1 VREDAVDIYIR
12 SRGELLKSILDGA
25 DYDLSVGNYI
35 AAQINLERH
44 GYVIEKTTDDLLCDY
59 VVRKELTEEEQKR
72 LDELRA
78 TYDATGDIY
87 AMFEAQEIRDA
98 AREREEGKTS
108 ESGDKKEGK
117 FRFRRGAEF
126 VVPNHTWRNG
136 YDEHSL
142 EDSHALWPN
151 APFDELRSHG
161 GDKHPMMEGIH
172 PHLQKNH
179 VTGYPSWIQTLH
191 DFYLPSEKGGESLS
205 QRYVYHESAEDKY
218 HRKKDHGLVNGEDRE
233 DVITGKMV
241 KHQPY
246 LGPLEQSGSLS
257 HLHDIYEGNY
267 HDWKESNPKIVDEI
281 TKENPITED
290 HEFLLR
296 QMHFKEAAEG
306 WMNEDKN
313 INFTMGDYTKGT
325 DIYDLSEEEMAG
337 YDIRGSL
344 GHKGYLLGLEFLK
357 PKQRHLVMRHLHEK
371 GSDAHDAQVIDI
383 GDGQKLSM
391 GRIKRNIAQRFTPE
405 FLHYHRSTHISGPNM
420 HPTHVESDK
429 DHTKAVEMASG
440 IHMIP
445 ALYTHEMEDG
455 RVAAE
460 HLLDGINNHLYGG
473 DEEDEEGN
481 RIHLS
486 DLPNLSSVNIGKY
499 NKEAQKMVDD
509 GIVDT
514 VGDGIRN
521 ILRREDGS
529 SVFSNHKQL
538 LNMVGYNE
546 SLDTAHESDAHPIFP
561 DFDQPFLSKD
571 TMEEVM
577 KIASEMGSKAFA
589 AKDIRTGD
597 SFHYLG
603 VNGPR
608 LEDIDP
614 DFRDAWLT
622 GPDGH
627 PVGLSAHFARAFQ
640 EQGGRGRSPLSLLQI
655 MHQSLPKDDAGFSL
669 IGRIGTN
676 GMFEPNQ
683 KTLGLFGRYL
693 PILSDKHNHELY
705 GSHGI
710 QSLWEST
717 SPYQITNKNPRTLKN
732 KVGISR
738 SNFSKGY
745 ANKTYGRTQKSINA
759 EFAQA
764 TSKAKGSRLWGKDF
778 FSTEPLIAVGG
789 RGQKATQTINNE
801 RNTHARK
808 TAFGHVAP
816 PHKPNKRG
824 VLTRRQMMRLDE
836 EKLSHGD
843 AKKFGEHQNFSG
855 KRQEEIDLSS
865 EEIEGMEAQMDVLIR
880 NIDESKNA
888 DEKKKFQEELHE
900 LEKDYENLTGLQERG
915 RSITSHFED
924 YDNKRNADK
933 DAIFSMAK
941 ILKPIMEEADPT
953 AFDTSNPEKAMSNMA
968 ALLQDANQALL
979 SLPHEA
985 HGLTTYGYDVD
996 MVPVKSA
1003 SGLLSTEEEVV
1014 SPHANLASSLIASKK
1029 RIDPTMSHEAVIE
1042 TLGFPDDEIHREV
1055 ASRVLDQATDA
1066 SQQGK
1071 IFFAMNHGDVIASG
1085 VVPGVEPL
1093 HVGVKDHHAELQR
1106 FFDENVKGLQQ
1117 NRHNQVMAPYSQA
1130 LGGTRRLLHPKY
1142 KAEIERYG
1150 VVKIPHKP
1158 PGKKF
1163 FGTAKANQYGKT
1175 GMKNKTWTFNQ
1186 HKGLIHDVF
1195 GVAVDEP
1202 TLNNIQNP
1210 EITPEQM
1217 VQQAG
1222 WRSDRKITPAWSTDG
1237 EGIQDGYI
1245 SGMLD
1250 SGREYNP
1257 TVGFEFGTGQPVAG
1271 TATAGQPRRLP
1282 TPSLEFMNSIGGEDF
1297 HNQIMQTGYTHPEE
1311 NIPALTTNPFGQ
1323 AHNDDPTNIALSE
1336 DDALAILMNPDVLLK
1351 ASEGKPPPIFPM
1363 HRIFSIKDFDALRG
1377 FSGEWA
1383 VSSYPGGQRMIV
1395 QRKSNQVSAYDENG
1409 ESTPLS
1415 ESERK
1420 YFRKIG
1426 EKNFMVDAVRAEKEI
1441 HVIDIIEYDG
1451 TNIADMNVRERIKVL
1466 RGQFDSQETVL
1477 VPGPHNFRLTDHEGL
1492 DNAVKDMTESHP
1504 QVLLR
1509 DATSTYMRGERR
1521 HPKWFVLRPDK
1532 NIPFIILDVR
1542 GKGPYTYRLG
1552 AGPLDAEG
1560 FGNRGVEYEGESYLD
1575 VGTVRSPKAF
1585 EEGEIVSVGVSG
1597 VRSHKR
1603 NGSTIYTVTP
1613 TKIRGECESAASSL
1627 ETLSLLTKSHPI
1639 IPVEYSM
1646 KIEDERIILSFPE
1659 LDDVIYKM
1667 EQHRAGR
1674 WVHSPVSSLGE
1685 LMKSEYPTLLAESV
1699 RPLWSEAVALMVK
1712 MNLNTLE
1719 HRTELPEAG
1728 KVRTMTNPKHRE
1740 ASEKESAGVID
1751 ADDDANILKP
1761 QKAEAMAKT
1770 LLRIADVVDRIEKEK
1785 MSGRTGAQGLGI
1797 FGDGVES
1804 PRGPTRLTSEQS
1816 MPDWDMLERPTEDPE
1831 KEYPGAAKKIKNA
1844 EQYDE
1849 IEVGDAGP

>member
-1 VREDAVDIYIR
+1 VREDAVDTYIR

-59 VVRKELTEEEQKR
+59 VVRKELSDEQLAQIEALRAEAQGADLETKFQISDKIREIELSAEGKEKKEEE
-72 LDELRA
+72 
-78 TYDATGDIY
+78 GDVK
-87 AMFEAQEIRDA
+87 
-98 AREREEGKTS
+98 ER
-108 ESGDKKEGK
+108 K

-126 VVPNHTWRNG
+126 VVPNHTWTNG

-161 GDKHPMMEGIH
+161 GDKHPMMETVH

-179 VTGYPSWIQTLH
+179 VTGYPNWIQTLH

-205 QRYVYHESAEDKY
+205 QRYAYHESAEDKY

-233 DVITGKMV
+233 DVMTGKMV

-246 LGPLEQSGSLS
+246 LGPLEQSGALS
-257 HLHDIYEGNY
+257 HLHDIYERNY

-313 INFTMGDYTKGT
+313 INFTMGDYAKGT

-337 YDIRGSL
+337 YNIRGSL
-344 GHKGYLLGLEFLK
+344 GHKGYLFGLEFLK

-405 FLHYHRSTHISGPNM
+405 FLHYQRSTHISGPNM

-429 DHTKAVEMASG
+429 DHPKAVEMASAL
-440 IHMIP
+440 HMIP

-486 DLPNLSSVNIGKY
+486 DLPDLGKIAVY

-521 ILRREDGS
+521 ILRREDGG

-546 SLDTAHESDAHPIFP
+546 SLDTAHESNAHPIFP

-577 KIASEMGSKAFA
+577 KIAGKMGDKAFV
-589 AKDIRTGD
+589 AKDIRNGD

-614 DFRDAWLT
+614 DFRDAWLI

-627 PVGLSAHFARAFQ
+627 PVGLSAHFARTFQ

-669 IGRIGTN
+669 IGRIGPN

-693 PILSDKHNHELY
+693 PILSDKHNHELF

-717 SPYQITNKNPRTLKN
+717 SPQQLKGGKNPRTLKN
-732 KVGISR
+732 RAGESR
-738 SNFSKGY
+738 SNFSKSY
-745 ANKTYGRTQKSINA
+745 ANKTHGKTQKSINA
-759 EFAQA
+759 EFGQA
-764 TSKAKGSRLWGKDF
+764 TTKAKDSRLWGKGF
-778 FSTEPLIAVGG
+778 FSTEPLMAIGG
-789 RGQKATQTINNE
+789 MGQKATQTINNA
-801 RNTHARK
+801 RNAHARK

-816 PHKPNKRG
+816 PHKPNKTG
-824 VLTRRQMMRLDE
+824 VLTRLQMMRLDE

-843 AKKFGEHQNFSG
+843 AGRFGEHQNFSG
-855 KRQEEIDLSS
+855 KRQEEMDLSS
-865 EEIEGMEAQMDVLIR
+865 EEIESMEAQMDVLIR

-900 LEKDYENLTGLQERG
+900 LERNYENLTGLRERG
-915 RSITSHFED
+915 QSITSHFKD

-933 DAIFSMAK
+933 DAIFNMAK

-968 ALLQDANQALL
+968 ALLQDANRALL

-1003 SGLLSTEEEVV
+1003 SSMLSTEEEVV
-1014 SPHANLASSLIASKK
+1014 SPHASLASLLIASKK

-1071 IFFAMNHGDVIASG
+1071 VFFAMNHGDILASG
-1085 VVPGVEPL
+1085 AIPGVSQI
-1093 HVGVKDHHAELQR
+1093 HQGVENHHDELERFYDENIRGLRKKDH
-1106 FFDENVKGLQQ
+1106 KK
-1117 NRHNQVMAPYSQA
+1117 VMAPIRSA
-1130 LGGTRRLLHPKY
+1130 LTNLTVLHNPTFS
-1142 KAEIERYG
+1142 AEKERYG
-1150 VVKIPHKP
+1150 VEKIPFTDMTNKKYS
-1158 PGKKF
+1158 GKKNQ
-1163 FGTAKANQYGKT
+1163 FGPTGNAYKT
-1175 GMKNKTWTFNQ
+1175 HYMNKLKSQ
-1186 HKGLIHDVF
+1186 IHDVF
-1195 GVAVDEP
+1195 SVSLDEP

-1237 EGIQDGYI
+1237 EGVQDAYI

-1282 TPSLEFMNSIGGEDF
+1282 TPSLEFMNTIGGEDF

-1336 DDALAILMNPDVLLK
+1336 DDTLAVLMNPDVLLK

-1409 ESTPLS
+1409 ESVPLTDN
-1415 ESERK
+1415 ERK

-1426 EKNFMVDAVRAEKEI
+1426 EKNFLVDAARTEDEI
-1441 HVIDIIEYDG
+1441 HIIDIIEYDN
-1451 TNIADMNVRERIKVL
+1451 TNVADMNVRERLKVL
-1466 RGQFDSQETVL
+1466 RGQFDSHETVL
-1477 VPGPHNFRLTDHEGL
+1477 VPGPHNLRLTDHEGL

-1712 MNLNTLE
+1712 GVKA
-1719 HRTELPEAG
+1719 RS
-1728 KVRTMTNPKHRE
+1728 MTDPKHRE
-1740 ASEKESAGVID
+1740 RSEKESAGVID

-1761 QKAEAMAKT
+1761 QKAEAMVKT
-1770 LLRIADVVDRIEKEK
+1770 LLRIADLVDRIEKEK
-1785 MSGRTGAQGLGI
+1785 MSGRTSAQGLGI

-1831 KEYPGAAKKIKNA
+1831 EEYPGAAEKRKKA

>member
-1 VREDAVDIYIR
+1 
-12 SRGELLKSILDGA
+12 
-25 DYDLSVGNYI
+25 
-35 AAQINLERH
+35 
-44 GYVIEKTTDDLLCDY
+44 
-59 VVRKELTEEEQKR
+59 
-72 LDELRA
+72 
-78 TYDATGDIY
+78 
-87 AMFEAQEIRDA
+87 
-98 AREREEGKTS
+98 
-108 ESGDKKEGK
+108 
-117 FRFRRGAEF
+117 
-126 VVPNHTWRNG
+126 
-136 YDEHSL
+136 
-142 EDSHALWPN
+142 
-151 APFDELRSHG
+151 
-161 GDKHPMMEGIH
+161 
-172 PHLQKNH
+172 
-179 VTGYPSWIQTLH
+179 
-191 DFYLPSEKGGESLS
+191 
-205 QRYVYHESAEDKY
+205 
-218 HRKKDHGLVNGEDRE
+218 
-233 DVITGKMV
+233 
-241 KHQPY
+241 
-246 LGPLEQSGSLS
+246 
-257 HLHDIYEGNY
+257 
-267 HDWKESNPKIVDEI
+267 
-281 TKENPITED
+281 
-290 HEFLLR
+290 
-296 QMHFKEAAEG
+296 
-306 WMNEDKN
+306 
-313 INFTMGDYTKGT
+313 MG
-325 DIYDLSEEEMAG
+325 
-337 YDIRGSL
+337 
-344 GHKGYLLGLEFLK
+344 
-357 PKQRHLVMRHLHEK
+357 
-371 GSDAHDAQVIDI
+371 
-383 GDGQKLSM
+383 
-391 GRIKRNIAQRFTPE
+391 
-405 FLHYHRSTHISGPNM
+405 
-420 HPTHVESDK
+420 
-429 DHTKAVEMASG
+429 
-440 IHMIP
+440 
-445 ALYTHEMEDG
+445 
-455 RVAAE
+455 
-460 HLLDGINNHLYGG
+460 
-473 DEEDEEGN
+473 
-481 RIHLS
+481 
-486 DLPNLSSVNIGKY
+486 
-499 NKEAQKMVDD
+499 DD

-538 LNMVGYNE
+538 LNMVGYDG
-546 SLDTAHESDAHPIFP
+546 SLDTAHESGAHPLFP
-561 DFDQPFLSKD
+561 DFEQPFLSKD

-577 KIASEMGSKAFA
+577 KLASEMGALAFDN
-589 AKDIRTGD
+589 KDIRNGLAV
-597 SFHYLG
+597 HRLG
-603 VNGPR
+603 INGPKF
-608 LEDIDP
+608 EDIDP
-614 DFRDAWLT
+614 DLQEAWIK
-622 GPDGH
+622 GADGH
-627 PVGLSAHFARAFQ
+627 AVGLSAPFARAFQ
-640 EQGGRGRSPLSLLQI
+640 EQGGRGRSPLSLLEI
-655 MHQSLPKDDAGFSL
+655 KHQTLPKDENGFSL
-669 IGRIGTN
+669 IGRIAPN
-676 GMFEPNQ
+676 GMFEPNPE
-683 KTLGLFGRYL
+683 TIGLFGSYM
-693 PILSDKHNHELY
+693 PVLSDKHNHELNGAHGSQSMWEVASPQQEIDGNPRHFKNDSGRSRSVFSKSWYKKSAGLSDAERKEKY
-705 GSHGI
+705 GQQTNHVQGPK
-710 QSLWEST
+710 LWE
-717 SPYQITNKNPRTLKN
+717 
-732 KVGISR
+732 
-738 SNFSKGY
+738 KG
-745 ANKTYGRTQKSINA
+745 
-759 EFAQA
+759 
-764 TSKAKGSRLWGKDF
+764 F
-778 FSTEPLIAVGG
+778 FHIEPLTAVGG
-789 RGQKATQTINNE
+789 KGGVATQTKNNWQ
-801 RNTHARK
+801 NTHARK
-808 TAFGHVAP
+808 TSFGHVPP
-816 PHKPNKRG
+816 PHAPSKKASLKRQDIKSG
-824 VLTRRQMMRLDE
+824 KHAVSYADPAIFAQKQGITGKQSDIANFSTEAKELEEEMNFIADHIDSLEDGE
-836 EKLSHGD
+836 EKQALVNELSQLENKYD
-843 AKKFGEHQNFSG
+843 NLTT
-855 KRQEEIDLSS
+855 KRS
-865 EEIEGMEAQMDVLIR
+865 
-880 NIDESKNA
+880 
-888 DEKKKFQEELHE
+888 KKKSAPQQSFQTVED
-900 LEKDYENLTGLQERG
+900 K
-915 RSITSHFED
+915 RSA
-924 YDNKRNADK
+924 DNK
-933 DAIFSMAK
+933 AIFDMAK
-941 ILKPIMEEADPT
+941 ILKPIMEEADPA
-953 AFDTSNPEKAMSNMA
+953 AFDTSNPSKAMSNA
-968 ALLQDANQALL
+968 AGLLQDAQRALL

-996 MVPVKSA
+996 DVSAKSA
-1003 SGLLSTEEEVV
+1003 SGIMSSEGNIV
-1014 SPHANLASSLIASKK
+1014 SPHSELAKLLMASQK
-1029 RIDPTMSHEAVIE
+1029 RIEPDFSHERVLE

-1055 ASRVLDQATDA
+1055 ASRVLNQATDA

-1071 IFFAMNHGDVIASG
+1071 IFFAMNHGDILASG
-1085 VVPGVEPL
+1085 AISGVPQIHQGVENHHDEL
-1093 HVGVKDHHAELQR
+1093 HR
-1106 FFDENVKGLQQ
+1106 FYDENVAGVHIKG
-1117 NRHNQVMAPYSQA
+1117 NKHKVIFGPINAA
-1130 LGGTRRLLHPKY
+1130 LSNLRVLTQRQFS
-1142 KAEIERYG
+1142 AENERYG
-1150 VVKIPHKP
+1150 VEKIPFTDMTD
-1158 PGKKF
+1158 KKYNSKKNQ
-1163 FGTAKANQYGKT
+1163 FGPT
-1175 GMKNKTWTFNQ
+1175 GNAYKKSYFNNL
-1186 HKGLIHDVF
+1186 KSRIHDVF
-1195 GVAVDEP
+1195 SVSLDEP

-1210 EITPEQM
+1210 EITPDQM
-1217 VQQAG
+1217 VQQG
-1222 WRSDRKITPAWSTDG
+1222 QFTTGRKITPAWSTNG
-1237 EGIQDGYI
+1237 EGVQDAYFA
-1245 SGMLD
+1245 GMLD
-1250 SGREYNP
+1250 SGRQYLDGSG
-1257 TVGFEFGTGQPVAG
+1257 GFEFHTGQPVFG
-1271 TATAGQPRRLP
+1271 VATAGQSRRAA
-1282 TPSLEFMNSIGGEDF
+1282 TPSMPFMNEVLGEDF
-1297 HNQIMQTGYTHPEE
+1297 HNQIMQTGYTHPEQ

-1336 DDALAILMNPDVLLK
+1336 DDTLAILMNPDVLLK

-1426 EKNFMVDAVRAEKEI
+1426 EKNFMVDAVRVEKEI

-1712 MNLNTLE
+1712 GVKA
-1719 HRTELPEAG
+1719 RS
-1728 KVRTMTNPKHRE
+1728 MTDPKHRE
-1740 ASEKESAGVID
+1740 RSEKESAGVID